1 MSESNLP
8 TSQEVLA
15 IEDELISSPVVDGPE
30 GDRRRLQQA
39 YRELTAEL
47 AQMRSLTRNQME
59 RIWQLEQALDET
71 SKISDD
77 FKRQLVQQG
86 FLERQLAATE
96 EIANIQQ
103 QAITQL
109 KHKLIVLEQKVGEA
123 QERDQAYQGRL
134 DAAETFAKNRQT
146 DLLLQLPGIGE
157 APVDVLKQQ
166 LADLE
171 AQLAKR
177 TATQAL
183 LHQACQELEGDRDRN
198 LTRIVELEQQ
208 TAEMQEQ
215 IISQAQQA
223 SEYETAVQHW
233 KDRFKIAQDKV
244 AQLKALLDQGDFPPA
259 VLEILAAIQA
269 LTPPEPLGYQPVIR
283 PSYPLNQDLKMDLP
297 DFLTRRRTRNRPS
310 PKGTGTNGTEG

>member
-15 IEDELISSPVVDGPE
+15 IEDGLISSPILEGAE
-30 GDRRRLQQA
+30 GDRRRLKQA
-39 YRELTAEL
+39 YRELTVEL

-71 SKISDD
+71 SKIADG
-77 FKRQLVQQG
+77 FKLQLVQQG

-103 QAITQL
+103 QAIGQL
-109 KHKLIVLEQKVGEA
+109 KQKLIVLEQKIGEA
-123 QERDQAYQGRL
+123 QERDQAYQGLL
-134 DAAETFAKNRQT
+134 DAAETFAKNRQI
-146 DLLLQLPGIGE
+146 DLLLQLPEVSESQI
-157 APVDVLKQQ
+157 DTLKQQ
-166 LADLE
+166 LTDLE

-183 LHQACQELEGDRDRN
+183 LHQACQELEGDRERN
-198 LTRIVELEQQ
+198 LTRITELEQQ

-215 IISQAQQA
+215 ILSQAQQA

-233 KDRFKIAQDKV
+233 KDRFQTAQDKV
-244 AQLKALLDQGDFPPA
+244 AQLRALLEQGDLPA
-259 VLEILAAIQA
+259 AVVEVLEAIQA
-269 LTPPEPLGYQPVIR
+269 LAPPERLGRQAAV
-283 PSYPLNQDLKMDLP
+283 SNAYPNQDLKMDLP
-297 DFLTRRRTRNRPS
+297 DFLTRRRYRNRQT
-310 PKGTGTNGTEG
+310 PKGNGTKPTEG

>member
-1 MSESNLP
+1 MSEANLP

-15 IEDELISSPVVDGPE
+15 IDDGLISHPIVEGAE
-30 GDRRRLQQA
+30 GDQRRLKQA
-39 YRELTAEL
+39 YRELTGEL

-71 SKISDD
+71 SKIADG

-109 KHKLIVLEQKVGEA
+109 KQKLIILEQKVGEA
-123 QERDQAYQGRL
+123 QERDHAYQGRL
-134 DAAETFAKNRQT
+134 DAAETLVKNRQT
-146 DLLLQLPGIGE
+146 DLLLQLPGVGE
-157 APVDVLKQQ
+157 SQVDSLKQQ
-166 LADLE
+166 LAELE

-198 LTRIVELEQQ
+198 LSRIAELEQQ

-215 IISQAQQA
+215 ILSQAQQA

-233 KDRFKIAQDKV
+233 KDRFQMAQDKV
-244 AQLKALLDQGDFPPA
+244 VQLKVLLAAGEVPA
-259 VLEILAAIQA
+259 AVVEILAAIQA
-269 LTPPEPLGYQPVIR
+269 LAPPEPLGRQ
-283 PSYPLNQDLKMDLP
+283 SAASNAYPLNQDLKMDLP
-297 DFLTRRRTRNRPS
+297 DFLTRRRYRDRQS
-310 PKGTGTNGTEG
+310 PKSNIPKGIEE